1 MTEVHW
7 LDLTLIVAYLLGL
20 VIFGIYIS
28 RGVKS
33 GTDYFLAGKSL
44 PFWVIGMSII
54 GTNIGSNDYVGSA
67 GNAYEIGLAQA
78 NFEWIG
84 AIPAMVLGAFLFLP
98 YYWRAG
104 VYSIPE
110 YLGKRYD
117 ERTRFLSAII
127 FTVFSFVIVGV
138 FLWATAVMLRT
149 YLGWDEFV
157 SLGVTGVVVGFYT
170 VSGGLKAVT
179 YSDTVQ
185 LVIMFAG
192 SLGVAYFGIQ
202 QAGGVDQFF
211 HTLQAEHPEK
221 LRVFLPADHPKFP
234 WPGVLLGLAFVLSP
248 AYWCANQAVLQR
260 TLAAKSQ
267 WDSQASMLFAAF
279 AKTFIPLLIILPGF
293 LVLLLNPVPLEN
305 KDDALPWIIKNVLPP
320 GLSGLLFVAFIAA
333 LQSSVDSTLNSAST
347 MYTRDIYGVWKSGFR
362 RALQESETET
372 EEREQK
378 ELKLGRWV
386 TLTGLLLG
394 MLIAPVTGK
403 FGGIYTFVQETL
415 SLFQG
420 PILAILTL
428 GILSRRPTPTGG
440 FLSLILGLAVAAFF
454 RLVLDWNMFYVAFG
468 SFVFSALFLFVAKY
482 FTRPPEPDHIR
493 GLTLRSVIPSGAS
506 GASGAGGV
514 DSREIS
520 VEGREDSDA

>member
-1 MTEVHW
+1 
-7 LDLTLIVAYLLGL
+7 DITLIIVYLVGL

-28 RGVKS
+28 KGVNS

-67 GNAYEIGLAQA
+67 GNAYSIGIAQA

-110 YLGKRYD
+110 YLGRRYD

-127 FTVFSFVIVGV
+127 FTAFSFVIVGV
-138 FLWATAVMLRT
+138 FLWATTLMLHT
-149 YLGWDEFV
+149 YLGWPHWV
-157 SLGVTGVVVGFYT
+157 GIAVTGVVVGFYT

-192 SLGVAYFGIQ
+192 SLGVAYFGIEK
-202 QAGGVDQFF
+202 AGGFQAFF
-211 HTLQAEHPEK
+211 HELQTQHPDK
-221 LRVFLPADHPKFP
+221 LRVFLPSDHPDFP
-234 WPGVLLGLAFVLSP
+234 WPGVLLGLALVLSP

-267 WDSQASMLFAAF
+267 WDSQASMLLAAF
-279 AKTFIPLLIILPGF
+279 AKTLIPLLIILPGF
-293 LVLLLNPVPLEN
+293 LVLVLKAEPLDN
-305 KDDALPWIIKNVLPP
+305 QDQALPWIIKNVLPP

-333 LQSSVDSTLNSAST
+333 LQSSVDSTLNSAAT
-347 MYTRDIYGVWKSGFR
+347 MYTRDIYGVWKDRFARKGK
-362 RALQESETET
+362 ET
-372 EEREQK
+372 EEETEIREK
-378 ELKLGRWV
+378 HELRMGRIV
-386 TLTGLLLG
+386 TFAGLVFG
-394 MLIAPVTGK
+394 MAFAPVTGF
-403 FGGIYTFVQETL
+403 FGGIYIFVQEAL

-420 PILAILTL
+420 PVFAILVL

-440 FLSLILGLAVAAFF
+440 FLALVLGLIVAAIVRVGFD
-454 RLVLDWNMFYVAFG
+454 VNMLYVAFA
-468 SFVFSALFLFVAKY
+468 SFVFSGLVLYVSHF
-482 FTRPPEPDHIR
+482 FTPPSSPDHIH
-493 GLTLRSVIPSGAS
+493 GLTLRSVIPKSEAKH
-506 GASGAGGV
+506 AG
-514 DSREIS
+514 
-520 VEGREDSDA
+520 